1 MLKTVQFKRNRP
13 DYFDLAVK
21 KSAIKSTIYAQPEFT
36 TFVTG
41 MNVHFAVWR
50 SKLFRSF
57 DLHSKSS
64 EQLRGR

>member
-50 SKLFRSF
+50 SKLF
-57 DLHSKSS
+57 
-64 EQLRGR
+64 